1 MDWMLTAM
9 MMGTTVAGGIVA
21 SVCGFGFGAVA
32 MATWPYFL
40 SYSQAVAVSALCGAS
55 TAVMIA
61 VPHWHRINFRILLP
75 CALSGLF
82 FSAASVVLSLGA
94 AERMMVHA
102 LGAMLIAVSFYS
114 IFLGGRIRIKGTPLT
129 GMVAGAIG
137 GACAGLFAVGG
148 PPVAI
153 YLLSS
158 TRDNQEY
165 RATLNAHFC
174 FTSGVATFMRW
185 RSGVITPT
193 TVQLWL
199 LVVAALA
206 FGIFLGNKIFK
217 RLDARRLRLAVY
229 GYLAV
234 SGVTMLFK

>member
-1 MDWMLTAM
+1 MDWMVAAM

-32 MATWPYFL
+32 MAAWPYFL
-40 SYSQAVAVSALCGAS
+40 SYHQAVAVSALCGAS

-61 VPHWHRINFRILLP
+61 IPHWRSINMKILLP
-75 CALSGLF
+75 CAFSGLF
-82 FSAASVVLSLGA
+82 FSAASAVLSLGA
-94 AERMMVHA
+94 AEKVMIRA
-102 LGAMLIAVSFYS
+102 LGIMLIVISCYS
-114 IFLGGRIRIKGTPLT
+114 IFFGGRIRIKGTPLAGLT
-129 GMVAGAIG
+129 AGAIG

-158 TRDNQEY
+158 TCDNQEY

-199 LVVAALA
+199 LVVAALVL
-206 FGIFLGNKIFK
+206 GIFLGNKIFK